1 MPDVETFKEVMVELL
16 KNRSINIP
24 ALRKERS
31 ENITESTGD
40 ISLNELLLDLS
51 DREYEG
57 MSLKEVQVYREE
69 NGKTVVFPNVPDGQ
83 GGEKTIRCSDVRIC
97 VVRRE

>member
-1 MPDVETFKEVMVELL
+1 MYRLFKLSAKRSTFKGKRRDHLGKRLQVRKEKKALLPDVETFKEVMVELL

-57 MSLKEVQVYREE
+57 
-69 NGKTVVFPNVPDGQ
+69 NV
-83 GGEKTIRCSDVRIC
+83 S
-97 VVRRE
+97 